1 MHQLAELERLGV
13 PVRVLMLCA
22 CSNGMGRHTFWF
34 MRRVNT
40 ARAVAFNV
48 FLALPF
54 VYELRQLLDWAL
66 TPTTLT

>member
-1 MHQLAELERLGV
+1 
-13 PVRVLMLCA
+13 
-22 CSNGMGRHTFWF
+22 MGRHTFWF
-34 MRRVNT
+34 MRRVTT

-66 TPTTLT
+66 TPTTLTYALCRW